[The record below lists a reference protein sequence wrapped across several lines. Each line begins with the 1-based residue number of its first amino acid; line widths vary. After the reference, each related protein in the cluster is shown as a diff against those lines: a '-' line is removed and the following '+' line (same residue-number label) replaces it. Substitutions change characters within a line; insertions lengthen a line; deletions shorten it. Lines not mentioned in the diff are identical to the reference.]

1 MSELREMM
9 MNDLALAGY
18 VEGTQK
24 LYVRS
29 IGDFARFHGRSPDR
43 LGAAQVRQW
52 VADLTAPG
60 RLSPQ
65 RLRQHYAALRFLYVK
80 TLGRP
85 EVVSFLRA
93 PRTVR
98 RLPVVLSA
106 AQVAQVLSA
115 IAVPKYRVF
124 CTTLYATGMRVSE
137 AARLQVGDID
147 GARGVIWV
155 RDGKGGKDRLV
166 GMDAT
171 LLQLLRTYWHYE
183 RPAAP
188 WVFASRHGTPL
199 HAATVRKALHR
210 AAKRAGIGQR
220 VTPHVL
226 RHCYATHLLEQGTEL
241 RVVQAM
247 LGHASIAS
255 TVHYTRVSTTLMA
268 AVPSVLDGL
277 AARR

>member
-1 MSELREMM
+1 MRELREMM

-29 IGDFARFHGRSPDR
+29 IGDFARFHGRSPGR
-43 LGAAQVRQW
+43 LGGAEVREW
-52 VADLTAPG
+52 VAHLTASG

-106 AQVAQVLSA
+106 GQVAQVLSA

-166 GMDAT
+166 GMEAT

-188 WVFASRHGTPL
+188 WVFASRNGTPL
-199 HAATVRKALHR
+199 PAATVRKALHR

-268 AVPSVLDGL
+268 AAPSVLDGL